1 MRKAILIALTL
12 IMQTQPV
19 QAVAET
25 FTQISLSL
33 IDSSGQ
39 PISDAQV
46 SCGNSLW
53 KKASPKDSA
62 FQIVCPSKTNQ
73 SIGVLFR
80 SNNCPKLSTNFGR
93 TDCVPQGSF
102 AGTID
107 ATQNRQVT
115 VRIPN
120 VSQLSVKV
128 VDAQN
133 RPIDLNYIYGPS
145 SWTNGVGQA
154 KGQSDGL
161 QWSLTSIL
169 SDQGSSI
176 KTVRGETQFVF
187 YGPSQISGIQVES
200 PGSPQVV
207 NSGPIDVNLTKS
219 IKICVPINFGA
230 SNTMPSDCY
239 DGNKVNDASVLAS
252 CEKYLA
258 QTLATADGLYAE
270 MQSRAAI
277 LIARTTEISP
287 AVKARFKVEIE
298 RPLGNV
304 QALQRPV
311 CKIDASRT
319 TLNLFESGTLNKV
332 VDYYFQSVKARYD
345 EYIPFL
351 ADWESRITAQL
362 AKEKKGSV
370 AKSKT
375 IKCEK
380 QGVVKRVTAV
390 NPKCPSG
397 YRQR

>member
-1 MRKAILIALTL
+1 MRMIFAIALAL
-12 IMQTQPV
+12 IMQTLPI
-19 QAVAET
+19 QAHAET

-33 IDSSGQ
+33 IDTSGQ
-39 PISDAQV
+39 PISNAQV
-46 SCGNSLW
+46 SCGSSMW
-53 KKASPKDSA
+53 QKATLKDSA

-73 SIGVLFR
+73 NIRVSFR
-80 SNNCPKLSTNFGR
+80 SNNCPQLTTNFGR
-93 TDCVPQGSF
+93 TDCVPVGSF

-115 VRIPN
+115 VRLPN
-120 VSQLSVKV
+120 VSQLNVKV

-133 RPIDLNYIYGPS
+133 RPIDLSYIYGPS

-154 KGQSDGL
+154 NGQSDSL

-169 SDQGSSI
+169 SDQGSSVR
-176 KTVRGETQFVF
+176 TFRGETQFVF

-230 SNTMPSDCY
+230 SKTMPSDCY
-239 DGNKVNDASVLAS
+239 DGNRINDASVLAS

-258 QTLATADGLYAE
+258 QTLTAADGLYAE
-270 MQSRAAI
+270 MQSRAAK

-304 QALQRPV
+304 QALQRPI
-311 CKIDASRT
+311 CKMDATST
-319 TLNLFESGTLNKV
+319 NPNLFVGGTLNKV
-332 VDYYFQSVKARYD
+332 VDYYFQSVKARYE

-351 ADWESRITAQL
+351 ADWDSRITAQL
-362 AKEKKGSV
+362 AKEKKGGV
-370 AKSKT
+370 AKFKT

-380 QGVVKRVTAV
+380 QGVVKRVTAQS
-390 NPKCPSG
+390 PKCPPG
-397 YRQR
+397 YTQR